1 MTILKSM
8 QERLLFADGG
18 MGSLLQSRG
27 LEPGKIGDLWNIDRP
42 EDVIEIQSEYLK
54 AGSDILTANTFNTN
68 QLKFPEDG
76 TYSVE
81 NIITAAI
88 RNARAAMERV
98 PSDRARYVA
107 LDIGP
112 TGKLL
117 QPLGDLSFDDAYAIF
132 ARNVRAGVKAGADL
146 VLIETMNDTYE
157 IKAAVLA
164 AKENSDLPVFVTVTF
179 DENGQLL
186 TGCDIK
192 GVIAMLEGLRVDAI
206 GMNCGLGPVQ
216 MQPLLDTFLQYTSLP
231 VIMNPNAGLPR
242 TENGQTV
249 YDIDIETYTREME
262 QMVRKG
268 IRVAGGCCGTTPAYI
283 ASLTRTCR
291 PLSTPMHLEPKQDTI
306 VSSYAKSVVI
316 SDDPVIIGERINP
329 TGKKKLKAALKDRDM
344 SYILNEAVR
353 QQQSG
358 AHILDVN
365 VGLPGIDEVA
375 LLKAVMMEVQSVSDL
390 PLQLDTSNPEAME
403 QALRYYNGKPMI
415 NSVSGKVETMEKI
428 FPLVQKYGGTVVC
441 LCLDDAGIPQT
452 ADERVAIA
460 RKIRDTAATYGI
472 PAKDLIIDGLAMTI
486 SANSQSALVTLE
498 TIRRVHDELHM
509 HTILGV
515 SNISFGLPARE
526 NINSHFL
533 TMAMQNGL
541 SAAIIN
547 PGSEAMMTSYYA
559 FRALAGLD
567 DNSMDYIKQ
576 FADVAPASKL
586 KVVSSDV
593 SLSEAIRNGLK
604 EAAAQA
610 ARKALTELEPLTII
624 DNDLIPALN
633 QVGEAFEKKTLFLP
647 QLLMSA
653 DAAKAAFDEIRSFVK
668 AQGTPQESKGT
679 IVIATVK
686 DDIHDIGKNIVRTL
700 LENYG
705 YDVIDLGR
713 DVPPETILQA
723 VQEHNARLCGLS
735 ALMTTTVPHM
745 EETIRLL
752 HEKAPYCKIM
762 VGGAVLTQEYADE
775 IHADF
780 YGKDAMASVRYA
792 ETVFNQ

>member
-54 AGSDILTANTFNTN
+54 AGSDILTANTFNPN

-81 NIITAAI
+81 SIITAAI
-88 RNARAAMERV
+88 HNARAAMERV

-216 MQPLLDTFLQYTSLP
+216 MQPLLDTFLRYTSLP

-375 LLKAVMMEVQSVSDL
+375 LLKAVIDRFH
-390 PLQLDTSNPEAME
+390 NP
-403 QALRYYNGKPMI
+403 
-415 NSVSGKVETMEKI
+415 
-428 FPLVQKYGGTVVC
+428 
-441 LCLDDAGIPQT
+441 
-452 ADERVAIA
+452 
-460 RKIRDTAATYGI
+460 IRDTFRLNKMALLLVGAATLPELFDSILTQYRLCLNFFKLEDTGRVLVRGV
-472 PAKDLIIDGLAMTI
+472 KDKGD
-486 SANSQSALVTLE
+486 
-498 TIRRVHDELHM
+498 
-509 HTILGV
+509 
-515 SNISFGLPARE
+515 
-526 NINSHFL
+526 
-533 TMAMQNGL
+533 
-541 SAAIIN
+541 
-547 PGSEAMMTSYYA
+547 
-559 FRALAGLD
+559 
-567 DNSMDYIKQ
+567 
-576 FADVAPASKL
+576 
-586 KVVSSDV
+586 
-593 SLSEAIRNGLK
+593 IRN
-604 EAAAQA
+604 AD
-610 ARKALTELEPLTII
+610 ALH
-624 DNDLIPALN
+624 
-633 QVGEAFEKKTLFLP
+633 EAF
-647 QLLMSA
+647 
-653 DAAKAAFDEIRSFVK
+653 
-668 AQGTPQESKGT
+668 
-679 IVIATVK
+679 
-686 DDIHDIGKNIVRTL
+686 H
-700 LENYG
+700 
-705 YDVIDLGR
+705 LG
-713 DVPPETILQA
+713 LN
-723 VQEHNARLCGLS
+723 VQ
-735 ALMTTTVPHM
+735 
-745 EETIRLL
+745 
-752 HEKAPYCKIM
+752 
-762 VGGAVLTQEYADE
+762 
-775 IHADF
+775 
-780 YGKDAMASVRYA
+780 
-792 ETVFNQ
+792 

>member
-42 EDVIEIQSEYLK
+42 KDVIEIQSEYLA

-88 RNARAAMERV
+88 QNARKAMERV

-164 AKENSDLPVFVTVTF
+164 AKENSNLPVFVTVTF

-249 YDIDIETYTREME
+249 YDIDIETFTREME

-390 PLQLDTSNPEAME
+390 PLQLDTSNVEAME

-415 NSVSGKVETMEKI
+415 NSVSGKEETMEKI

-472 PAKDLIIDGLAMTI
+472 SAKDLIIDGLAMTI

-559 FRALAGLD
+559 YRALAGLD

-576 FADVAPASKL
+576 YADAAPASKL

-604 EAAAQA
+604 DAAAQA

-653 DAAKAAFDEIRSFVK
+653 DAAKAAFDEIRSFVQ
-668 AQGTPQESKGT
+668 AQGTAQESKGT